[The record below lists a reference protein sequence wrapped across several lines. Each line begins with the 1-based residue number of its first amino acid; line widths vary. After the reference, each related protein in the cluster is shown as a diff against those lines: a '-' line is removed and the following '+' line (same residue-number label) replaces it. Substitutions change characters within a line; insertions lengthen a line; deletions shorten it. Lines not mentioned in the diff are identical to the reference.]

1 MNPPPSPAD
10 PYGRPPSGTPGGQ
23 GPGTPP
29 PPVPPYAQ
37 PYAQA
42 PHGASPYGAPP
53 PYGPPPPS
61 GPAVQPGVL
70 QPYPPYR
77 PVHARPASRLSPGR
91 RFWSVAGTIGAMVV
105 AWSCAIVGIA
115 FATPVDDLGGGDV
128 ALSLLWFVVAVGVG
142 AAMWWR
148 ASHPVLVCLATAAVG
163 VVGPLG
169 AVAPLVALPWV
180 IARTDLRRSLLCGG
194 ATALA
199 LAVTFWRDATT
210 APQVIFS
217 VALENG
223 STSYMSP
230 VGYIVL
236 GVLGLAVS
244 VGAGLLRRLVTANAD
259 ADAARQVARRAD
271 VAAQEALQQATAE
284 ARRADDL
291 RAESEAL
298 RTELTRQEERDL
310 IAREMHDTV
319 AHQLSLVSLEAASL
333 EVSSDDPGVG
343 DAARSMRS
351 SAHRALE
358 EMRTLIKSLRDGAEE
373 YSGAAP
379 SLGDLAELL
388 DGARERGVDVTA
400 TVFVSDADAAP
411 PALTRAVYRVVQ
423 ESLTNAAKHAPG
435 ARVDVSVRA
444 RPGAGTDVVVRNGA
458 GAAGS
463 GVPGGGVGIPGM
475 RERCE
480 ALGGSFDA
488 APTEDGGFRVRAHL
502 PWVVAVE
509 D

>member
-10 PYGRPPSGTPGGQ
+10 PYGRPPSGGHGGQ
-23 GPGTPP
+23 PPSTPP
-29 PPVPPYAQ
+29 PPVPR
-37 PYAQA
+37 YAQA
-42 PHGASPYGAPP
+42 PHGPAPYGVPP
-53 PYGPPPPS
+53 PYVPHR
-61 GPAVQPGVL
+61 PAPN
-70 QPYPPYR
+70 P
-77 PVHARPASRLSPGR
+77 PASRPSPGR
-91 RFWSVAGTIGAMVV
+91 RFWSVAGTVGAMAV
-105 AWSCAIVGIA
+105 AWACALVGVA
-115 FATPVDDLGGGDV
+115 FATPVPELSGGEL
-128 ALSLLWFVVAVGVG
+128 ALSLLWFFVSLGVG

-148 ASHPVLVCLATAAVG
+148 ASHPVLVCLTTAAVG

-169 AVAPLVALPWV
+169 AVAPLIALPWV

-199 LAVTFWRDATT
+199 LLVTFWRDATNEV
-210 APQVIFS
+210 QVIFS

-223 STSYMSP
+223 LTSYMSP
-230 VGYIVL
+230 VGYTVL

-271 VAAQEALQQATAE
+271 VAAQEARQQATAE
-284 ARRADDL
+284 ARRAADL

-358 EMRTLIKSLRDGAEE
+358 EMRTLIRSLRDGADE
-373 YSGAAP
+373 YSGVAP

-400 TVFVSDADAAP
+400 TVFVTDADAAP

-444 RPGAGTDVVVRNGA
+444 RPGAGMDVVVHNGP
-458 GAAGS
+458 GAAAGN
-463 GVPGGGVGIPGM
+463 VPGGGVGVPGM

-480 ALGGSFDA
+480 ALGGTFDA
-488 APTEDGGFRVRAHL
+488 APTDDGGFRVRAHL
-502 PWVVAVE
+502 PWVVTTE

>member
-1 MNPPPSPAD
+1 M
-10 PYGRPPSGTPGGQ
+10 
-23 GPGTPP
+23 
-29 PPVPPYAQ
+29 
-37 PYAQA
+37 
-42 PHGASPYGAPP
+42 
-53 PYGPPPPS
+53 
-61 GPAVQPGVL
+61 
-70 QPYPPYR
+70 
-77 PVHARPASRLSPGR
+77 
-91 RFWSVAGTIGAMVV
+91 AGTIGAMAV
-105 AWSCAIVGIA
+105 AWFCALVGIA
-115 FATPVDDLGGGDV
+115 FAAPVDQFGGDDL
-128 ALSLLWFVVAVGVG
+128 ALSMLWFVVSLGVG

-148 ASHPVLVCLATAAVG
+148 MSHPVLVCLATAAVG

-169 AVAPLVALPWV
+169 AVAPLIALPWV
-180 IARTDLRRSLLCGG
+180 IARTDLRRSLWCGG

-199 LAVTFWRDATT
+199 LVVTFWRDATVT
-210 APQVIFS
+210 PQAVFS

-223 STSYMSP
+223 IVSYMSP
-230 VGYIVL
+230 VGYTVL

-244 VGAGLLRRLVTANAD
+244 VGAGLLRRLVSANAD
-259 ADAARQVARRAD
+259 ADAARQVAQRAD
-271 VAAQEALQQATAE
+271 VAAQEARRQATAE
-284 ARRADDL
+284 ARRAADL

-333 EVSSDDPGVG
+333 EVSSEDPGVG

-379 SLGDLAELL
+379 SLADLADLL

-400 TVFVSDADAAP
+400 TVFVTDADAAP
-411 PALTRAVYRVVQ
+411 PGLTRAVYRVVQ

-435 ARVDVSVRA
+435 TRVDVSVRA
-444 RPGAGTDVVVRNGA
+444 RPGAGMDVVVRNDA
-458 GAAGS
+458 AAAGV

-488 APTEDGGFRVRAHL
+488 GPTDDGGFRVRAHL
-502 PWVVAVE
+502 PWVAAE

>member
-1 MNPPPSPAD
+1 MYPPPNPAD
-10 PYGRPPSGTPGGQ
+10 PYGAPPSGAPGGPTPYDPTPH
-23 GPGTPP
+23 GHAPYSPAPYAPLTPP
-29 PPVPPYAQ
+29 
-37 PYAQA
+37 
-42 PHGASPYGAPP
+42 ASPTPA
-53 PYGPPPPS
+53 GPTPRRS
-61 GPAVQPGVL
+61 PA
-70 QPYPPYR
+70 
-77 PVHARPASRLSPGR
+77 R
-91 RFWSVAGTIGAMVV
+91 RFWSVAGTIGAMVL
-105 AWSCAIVGIA
+105 AWSCAMVGIA
-115 FATPVDDLGGGDV
+115 FATPVDDLGGGEV
-128 ALSLLWFVVAVGVG
+128 ALALLWFVVALGVG

-148 ASHPVLVCLATAAVG
+148 TSRPVLVCLATAAVG

-169 AVAPLVALPWV
+169 AVAPLIALPWV

-199 LAVTFWRDATT
+199 LLVTFWRDATSEL
-210 APQVIFS
+210 QVIFS
-217 VALENG
+217 VALDNG
-223 STSYMSP
+223 ATSYMSP
-230 VGYIVL
+230 VGYTVL

-244 VGAGLLRRLVTANAD
+244 VGAGLLRRLLRANAD
-259 ADAARQVARRAD
+259 VDVARQ
-271 VAAQEALQQATAE
+271 EATVE
-284 ARRADDL
+284 ARRADHL

-343 DAARSMRS
+343 EAARSMRS

-358 EMRTLIKSLRDGAEE
+358 EMRTLIRSLRDGAEE

-388 DGARERGVDVTA
+388 DGARGRGVDVTA
-400 TVFVSDADAAP
+400 TVFVTDAEAAP
-411 PALTRAVYRVVQ
+411 PVLTRAVYRVVQ

-435 ARVDVSVRA
+435 TRVDVSVRA
-444 RPGAGTDVVVRNGA
+444 RPGAGMDVVVRNGA
-458 GAAGS
+458 AAPGLPA
-463 GVPGGGVGIPGM
+463 GVPGGGSGIPGM

-488 APTEDGGFRVRAHL
+488 GPLDDGGFQVRAHL
-502 PWVVAVE
+502 PWVVTPDA
-509 D
+509 

>member
-1 MNPPPSPAD
+1 MFPPPSPAD
-10 PYGRPPSGTPGGQ
+10 PYGRPPSGAPGGET
-23 GPGTPP
+23 PGTPP
-29 PPVPPYAQ
+29 PPAPTPRPWAPPYGAAPPYGPAVPPGVAQPGVAQPGIAQ
-37 PYAQA
+37 PYA
-42 PHGASPYGAPP
+42 PP
-53 PYGPPPPS
+53 P
-61 GPAVQPGVL
+61 
-70 QPYPPYR
+70 R
-77 PVHARPASRLSPGR
+77 PVPAPPASRRSPAR
-91 RFWSVAGTIGAMVV
+91 RFWGVAGTIGAMVV
-105 AWSCAIVGIA
+105 AWSCAMVGIA

-128 ALSLLWFVVAVGVG
+128 ALVLLWFVVAAGVG

-148 ASHPVLVCLATAAVG
+148 TSQPVLVCLATAAVG

-169 AVAPLVALPWV
+169 AVAPLIALPWV
-180 IARTDLRRSLLCGG
+180 IARTDLRRSLLCGA

-199 LAVTFWRDATT
+199 LAVTFWRDVTT
-210 APQVIFS
+210 SPEAVFS
-217 VALENG
+217 VVLENG
-223 STSYMSP
+223 STSAMTP
-230 VGYIVL
+230 VGYVIL

-259 ADAARQVARRAD
+259 ADAARQVAHQAD
-271 VAAQEALQQATAE
+271 VVAQDARQKATAA
-284 ARRADDL
+284 ARAAEDL

-333 EVSSDDPGVG
+333 EVSSDDPGVA

-358 EMRTLIKSLRDGAEE
+358 EMRTLIQSLRDGAED
-373 YSGAAP
+373 YSGVAP

-400 TVFVSDADAAP
+400 TVFVTDADAAP
-411 PALTRAVYRVVQ
+411 PALTRAVYRVAQ
-423 ESLTNAAKHAPG
+423 EALTNAAKHAPG

-444 RPGAGTDVVVRNGA
+444 RPGAGMDVVVRNDA
-458 GAAGS
+458 GAAG
-463 GVPGGGVGIPGM
+463 GAVPGAGVGIPGM

-488 APTEDGGFRVRAHL
+488 APTDDGGFRVRAHL
-502 PWVVAVE
+502 PWVVTAE